1 MKYRILVTK
10 RFEKDFMKIS
20 KETRKIV
27 HRKILNLEEN
37 PSYTPTLNDI
47 ELCRKLYS
55 EVKLLLEDKIL
66 NRER

>member
-37 PSYTPTLNDI
+37 PSYTPALNDI